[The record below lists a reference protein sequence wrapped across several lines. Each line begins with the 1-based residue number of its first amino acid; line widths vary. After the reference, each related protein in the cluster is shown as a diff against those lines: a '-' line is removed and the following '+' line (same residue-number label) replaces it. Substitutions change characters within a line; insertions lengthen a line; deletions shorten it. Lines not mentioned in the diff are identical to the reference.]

1 MSAAGSIILFLI
13 LLILGK
19 VLTLAAT
26 VASWLWWKE
35 HRRRERLQETLR
47 QAQLYAALG
56 GQRLPSRRVAPQ
68 ARPFVVIQRPAPPSR
83 WEVVE

>member
-19 VLTLAAT
+19 MLTLAAT
-26 VASWLWWKE
+26 VAGWLWWKE
-35 HRRRERLQETLR
+35 HRRRERLQETLQ

-56 GQRLPSRRVAPQ
+56 GQRLPSRRAPQ
-68 ARPFVVIQRPAPPSR
+68 ARPLVVIQRPAPPSR